1 MSFYESVLKPV
12 LFTLPPEIAHDL
24 GMRMLRAGLGL
35 GPVRSIVAKR
45 TSADGVGPVER
56 FGLTFANPLGI
67 AAGFDKNGKAAGPL
81 AALGFGFVEVGTVT
95 LEPQPGNPK
104 PRLFRLAKD
113 EALINRLGFN
123 NEGARAVAR
132 RLERHRPVCV
142 LGVNIGRNKDVSNE
156 AAVSNYLETFKLV
169 HPVADYIAVNVSSP
183 NTPGLRDLQ
192 GAEALNSLLE
202 ALQECNEGFKETRPI
217 LLKIA
222 PDLTDDGIGAAVDAA
237 ISKKVSGIIATNTTT
252 GREGLQTPEDEI
264 AKIGAGGLSGR
275 PIRRRSC
282 DVIRQV
288 RRFSNGK
295 LDIIGVGGIFT
306 AEDAFEK
313 ITAGASL
320 VQAYTGFVYRG
331 PGFARDVNE
340 GLTGILKDRGFHTLD
355 DAVGRETAPERT
367 PETAGPGG
375 PDNGR

>member
-67 AAGFDKNGKAAGPL
+67 AAGFDKNGKAVGPL